1 MYLYL
6 FKSGKSQSHKRKRRT
21 SKGQDSPPNETDDS
35 MKEVVE
41 LEDKDSNTT
50 NDTDGEDETKAM
62 EDLLPKNIQ
71 KMNLLL
77 NPDKKGER
85 KANEVKAQQKYEE
98 QFGGMDLQASYRSL
112 FMIMWYSQLP
122 CFDVKNITSN
132 AAGKTST
139 IKKCFWK
146 EQEMDCPTIFK
157 TMPTDRGMCC
167 VFNMK
172 KAEEI
177 YKKSE
182 YEDLLQLMQDTDLE
196 YR

>member
-1 MYLYL
+1 MTAA
-6 FKSGKSQSHKRKRRT
+6 KSQSNKRKRRQAVHQDDNPVEVEDMDKNT
-21 SKGQDSPPNETDDS
+21 AKGTIDY
-35 MKEVVE
+35 
-41 LEDKDSNTT
+41 EDK
-50 NDTDGEDETKAM
+50 TKAL
-62 EDLLPKNIQ
+62 EDLLPKNLQ

-85 KANEVKAQQKYEE
+85 KENEVKAQQKYEDE
-98 QFGGMDLQASYRSL
+98 FGNMDLQASFPNL
-112 FMIMWYSQLP
+112 FTIMWYSQLP

-132 AAGKTST
+132 AAGKTSI

-146 EQEMDCPTIFK
+146 EKELDCPTIFK

-182 YEDLLQLMQDTDLE
+182 YEDLLQSLQDTDLE
-196 YR
+196 NR